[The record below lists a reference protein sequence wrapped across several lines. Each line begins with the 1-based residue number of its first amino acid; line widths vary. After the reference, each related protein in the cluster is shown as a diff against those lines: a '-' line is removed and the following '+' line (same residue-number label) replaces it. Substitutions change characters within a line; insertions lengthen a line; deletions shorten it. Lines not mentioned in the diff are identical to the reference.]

1 MRINE
6 ITLHPFIVR
15 VRVTTGN
22 GSTVVQYKI
31 EADGQRQARVIAER
45 TFGVGNVLSVVAMSV
60 VTSENTKLPLT
71 ADQLKLKSLSDQQKK
86 YSDASKQE
94 RARQKLA
101 KAQKS
106 VLKAAS
112 KGTLTNY

>member
-31 EADGQRQARVIAER
+31 EADGQRQASIIAER
-45 TFGVGNVLSVVAMSV
+45 TFGVGNVLSVVA
-60 VTSENTKLPLT
+60 NTLIAT
-71 ADQLKLKSLSDQQKK
+71 
-86 YSDASKQE
+86 
-94 RARQKLA
+94 
-101 KAQKS
+101 
-106 VLKAAS
+106 
-112 KGTLTNY
+112 